1 VVAQYKTT
9 NQTLKGVS
17 LMTDISV
24 YTQQFPTENL
34 SWDLSNLEV
43 PYVEGGT
50 IDVSKFTQA
59 QHFPNGFIP
68 SGTVLGKVT
77 ASGLLAPYLGSASD
91 GTQAAVGI
99 LRASVSVVQLNG
111 TLKSKVGVAVLKAFG
126 VVSVSKLP
134 FTSSNAAAGG
144 YIDAAGQT
152 ALSHIHFAA

>member
-1 VVAQYKTT
+1 
-9 NQTLKGVS
+9 
-17 LMTDISV
+17 MTDFSV

-34 SWDLSNLEV
+34 SWDLSALEV

-50 IDVSKFTQA
+50 LDVSKFNQA

-77 ASGLLAPYLGSASD
+77 ATGYLAPYLSTAADGSQ
-91 GTQAAVGI
+91 TAVGI
-99 LRASVSVVQLNG
+99 LRASTPVVHLNG
-111 TLKSKVGVAVLKAFG
+111 TLKSLVGVAVLKAWG

-134 FTSSNAAAGG
+134 LNSTNAALGG

-152 ALSHIHFAA
+152 ALAHIHFAA